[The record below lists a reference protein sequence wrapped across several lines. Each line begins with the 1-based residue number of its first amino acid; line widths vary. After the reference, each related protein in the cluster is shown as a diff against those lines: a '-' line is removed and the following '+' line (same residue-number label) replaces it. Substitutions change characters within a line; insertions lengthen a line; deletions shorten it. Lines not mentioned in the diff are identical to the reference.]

1 MGEESERERCD
12 RKRQVALDH
21 SSLFRHL
28 NKKKKN
34 DKRIIAFH

>member
-28 NKKKKN
+28 NKKKK
-34 DKRIIAFH
+34 KMTRE

>member
-1 MGEESERERCD
+1 MGEESESERCD

-28 NKKKKN
+28 NKKKN